1 MFFGKGKARRNPNE
15 YKIILKRNKL
25 LGEWAGA
32 ALRFDGD
39 DLKAFVEE
47 VIQEDFMEPGDE
59 DVVRFLTRR
68 FKRHGVALS
77 ESDIRKQIAVCYD
90 EAARDQAQPTGT

>member
-1 MFFGKGKARRNPNE
+1 MFFGKSKARRNPNE

-32 ALRFDGD
+32 ALGFEGD
-39 DLKAFVEE
+39 DFRAFVEE

-59 DVVRFLTRR
+59 DVVRFLIRR
-68 FKRHGVALS
+68 FKRHGIAIG
-77 ESDIRKQIAVCYD
+77 EADIRKRIAACYD
-90 EAARDQAQPTGT
+90 EAAREQA